1 MKKNVLYKIAWES
14 LQPCAFL
21 TIAFFI
27 FQPFGNAYNTL
38 MAYFFHIVLCEV
50 SACFIGC
57 FLSLIVSYYAFDYR
71 FDTKETTLSQTRKLV
86 GVYLL
91 CIPLTAFFLYV
102 VNHLFL
108 PLEVNLTV
116 PGYPEFW
123 SSFAF
128 YCSIVFRYCIVF
140 FVVDV
145 FVYRHRKMKHEFDEI
160 LAVNEMLNSY
170 QEDRA
175 STSAVQN
182 DEMDAD
188 NCMTAGQNGNPK
200 LTFTPDSLIYVESV
214 ANYAEVCYLCD
225 QEIKKISLRSTLKQF
240 NEFLSTHVYII
251 QCHRGFIVNLNFVET
266 LQCKDNS
273 YFLNLFYVD
282 KKIPVSRTKKADI
295 KAALSTVISR
305 KTSVPKPIPSVPN
318 YCRRIQVLVVCL
330 VGVLIFL

>member
-1 MKKNVLYKIAWES
+1 MKRNVLHKIAWES

-57 FLSLIVSYYAFDYR
+57 FLSLLVSYYTFGYR
-71 FDTKETTLSQTRKLV
+71 FDTKETTLSQTKKLV
-86 GVYLL
+86 GVYML

-116 PGYPEFW
+116 LGYPEFLP
-123 SSFAF
+123 SFAF
-128 YCSIVFRYCIVF
+128 YCSIVFRYCIIF

-160 LAVNEMLNSY
+160 RAINEMLNSY
-170 QEDRA
+170 QEDWA
-175 STSAVQN
+175 ITSVVHN
-182 DEMDAD
+182 DEKDAD
-188 NCMTAGQNGNPK
+188 NSMTIGQNDNSK
-200 LTFTPDSLIYVESV
+200 LAFAPESLIYVESV

-225 QEIKKISLRSTLKQF
+225 QEIKKISLRSTLKQLK
-240 NEFLSTHVYII
+240 ESLSTHVYII
-251 QCHRGFIVNLNFVET
+251 QCHRGFIVNLNFVEK
-266 LQCKDNS
+266 LQCENNS

-282 KKIPVSRTKKADI
+282 KKIPVSRSKKADI
-295 KAALSTVISR
+295 KAALSALQR
-305 KTSVPKPIPSVPN
+305 
-318 YCRRIQVLVVCL
+318 
-330 VGVLIFL
+330 